1 VDGQFVVVIPVA
13 REEGEKRERMEWS
26 MIVRCQGFMG
36 FIILEDM
43 DYFA

>member
-1 VDGQFVVVIPVA
+1 MSGTSGIDWDKMLQ
-13 REEGEKRERMEWS
+13 EMRERMERS
-26 MIVRCQGFMG
+26 MIVRRQGFMG